1 MVLKVVVIILAVAAT
16 NIPFGLSRTTCT
28 ISITSYSALKAKGFY
43 RQVAIVRITN
53 PQYAMHFVIL
63 VPLVI
68 KVIQETATDHVQM
81 FFILTDESYT
91 DNFLNIKRFS

>member
-1 MVLKVVVIILAVAAT
+1 MVVIILAVAAT

-43 RQVAIVRITN
+43 RQVAIARITN